1 MDSYLYSSIILNL
14 IRLVLDTINLY
25 NIEPLRTTLC
35 LELTKPP
42 SVRLIFKQCDQ
53 VRSLLAYDKLSCSQT
68 FFEDDCIEC
77 GKEIQENEAC
87 LDTSNSDSRNN
98 QNKSKQK
105 VKDIE
110 FTEERAK
117 KLYQSLLVASMSE
130 KLI

>member
-1 MDSYLYSSIILNL
+1 MW
-14 IRLVLDTINLY
+14 
-25 NIEPLRTTLC
+25 E
-35 LELTKPP
+35 
-42 SVRLIFKQCDQ
+42 
-53 VRSLLAYDKLSCSQT
+53 
-68 FFEDDCIEC
+68 
-77 GKEIQENEAC
+77 GIQENEAC

>member
-1 MDSYLYSSIILNL
+1 
-14 IRLVLDTINLY
+14 
-25 NIEPLRTTLC
+25 

-42 SVRLIFKQCDQ
+42 LVRPIFKHCDQ

-77 GKEIQENEAC
+77 GKEIQDNEAC

-105 VKDIE
+105 IKDIE
-110 FTEERAK
+110 ITEERAK
-117 KLYQSLLVASMSE
+117 KLYQSLLLQCLKS
-130 KLI
+130 

>member
-53 VRSLLAYDKLSCSQT
+53 VRSLLAYDKLCCSQT

-77 GKEIQENEAC
+77 GKEYKKMKRVSIHQIQTAG
-87 LDTSNSDSRNN
+87 TIKIRASKKSR
-98 QNKSKQK
+98 
-105 VKDIE
+105 I
-110 FTEERAK
+110 
-117 KLYQSLLVASMSE
+117 
-130 KLI
+130 